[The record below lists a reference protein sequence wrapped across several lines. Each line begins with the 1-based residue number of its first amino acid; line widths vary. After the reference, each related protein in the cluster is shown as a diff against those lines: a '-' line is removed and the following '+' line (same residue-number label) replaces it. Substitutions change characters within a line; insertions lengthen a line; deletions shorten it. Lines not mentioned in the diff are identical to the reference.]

1 VGEFT
6 PTYESND
13 PDYKKRVFTKD
24 YMTTLGIEIQSLQNA
39 YNIVPDLN
47 TAKNVLKVVDIGVK
61 KWASRGNE
69 PHPVY
74 NW

>member
-1 VGEFT
+1 MN
-6 PTYESND
+6 S
-13 PDYKKRVFTKD
+13 VFTKD
-24 YMTTLGIEIQSLQNA
+24 YMTTLGIEIQSLENA

-61 KWASRGNE
+61 KWASRGNPE
-69 PHPVY
+69 THNVY

>member
-1 VGEFT
+1 M
-6 PTYESND
+6 
-13 PDYKKRVFTKD
+13 KRVFTKD
-24 YMTTLGIEIQSLQNA
+24 YMTTLGIEIQSLENA

-61 KWASRGNE
+61 KWAPRGNE